1 MKVKFLFR
9 AVKELTFS
17 TGNGIKMTAG
27 RAQCDN
33 KMTIL
38 SENRNFVLNEQ
49 HVRHPFHASF
59 GSMKQKQH

>member
-38 SENRNFVLNEQ
+38 SENRYFVLLMNSMLDT
-49 HVRHPFHASF
+49 PFA
-59 GSMKQKQH
+59 